1 MQWLAAI
8 SVGLMLAASPESTGE
23 DPHAHH
29 RMEAKGEPDPHA
41 HHRMEAKGE
50 PDPHAHHRM
59 EAAEEADATPED
71 PHAHHRMAADA
82 EAEEPAPP
90 PEGVGV
96 EERIGEKVPLELVFR
111 DSTGAEHRL
120 GDLVDRPTLVL
131 PVYYTCPSACMI
143 MMGNLSQGIP
153 RIPLEIGEEY
163 NVLAVSFD
171 DEDGVTEAHEA
182 KVNYAKGLA
191 EGPQREAW
199 KFLTADVETVHALT
213 DSIGYRFQ
221 KTGSRAYLHPNALV
235 ALAPDG
241 TIIRYLYGPHFLPFD
256 MGMALTEAEKG
267 MPGVSIRKLM
277 TYCFDYEPEQ
287 KGYVFKAFR
296 IFAGVILLA
305 IIGFVVFLVR
315 KRPGDDRKE
324 GART

>member
-1 MQWLAAI
+1 MHWLHVVL
-8 SVGLMLAASPESTGE
+8 SGFMLASSPESPGE

-29 RMEAKGEPDPHA
+29 RMEAAEKAQEPA
-41 HHRMEAKGE
+41 E
-50 PDPHAHHRM
+50 DPHAHHRM
-59 EAAEEADATPED
+59 EAA
-71 PHAHHRMAADA
+71 A
-82 EAEEPAPP
+82 EAEDLPPP
-90 PEGVGV
+90 PEGIGV
-96 EERIGEKVPLELVFR
+96 TEQLGQRVPLDLVFK
-111 DSTGAEHRL
+111 DSTGQEHRL
-120 GDLVDRPTLVL
+120 GDLIDKPTLVL
-131 PVYYTCPSACMI
+131 PVYYTCPSACML

-163 NVLAVSFD
+163 NALAISFD

-191 EGPQREAW
+191 EGPERDAW
-199 KFLTADVETVHALT
+199 KFLTADVDTIHAFT

-221 KTGSRAYLHPNALV
+221 KTGSRAYVHPNALA

-241 TIIRYLYGPHFLPFD
+241 TIIRYLYGPYFLPFD

-277 TYCFDYEPEQ
+277 TYCFDYEPEK

-296 IFAGVILLA
+296 IVAGAILLGLV
-305 IIGFVVFLVR
+305 GFVIFLVR
-315 KRPGDDRKE
+315 KRPARDDGE
-324 GART
+324 DGATT